1 MFEPWL
7 GNGILVSEGMK
18 WKHTRRLLTPA
29 FHFKILDTFFDVFN
43 RNSTVLTEIMAKK
56 IEESNAGELNM
67 ISLMKRCTLDII
79 CEAAMGVDVN
89 AQLDPDSSY
98 IQSIARVNETIITRT
113 YSTSK
118 LLPDWLYMI
127 ASSEGRQFRNDV
139 SNLHK
144 FTKTVIQQKKREI
157 AEEDVTSEDVNDNST
172 IGIKK
177 KRAFLD
183 LLLLAAR
190 EGADLSDSNI
200 QNEVDTFMFA
210 GHDTTSITVSMFLYC
225 MATHPQYQKLLQEE
239 LDEVFGDSDRECTT
253 NDASKMKYLECCIK
267 ESMRLYTTVPNIARK
282 ISEEVEINGYKVPA
296 GTSVCIQ
303 MFYLHRNP
311 EYFPDPLTYNPERFR
326 PENCIGRHPFA
337 FIPFSAGPRNCIGQ
351 KFAMLE
357 AKVIISA
364 LLRKFNFSYNL
375 DRKPLNISADLVLN
389 FPDGVPLMVSHR
401 N

>member
-1 MFEPWL
+1 
-7 GNGILVSEGMK
+7 
-18 WKHTRRLLTPA
+18 
-29 FHFKILDTFFDVFN
+29 
-43 RNSTVLTEIMAKK
+43 
-56 IEESNAGELNM
+56 
-67 ISLMKRCTLDII
+67 
-79 CEAAMGVDVN
+79 
-89 AQLDPDSSY
+89 
-98 IQSIARVNETIITRT
+98 
-113 YSTSK
+113 
-118 LLPDWLYMI
+118 
-127 ASSEGRQFRNDV
+127 
-139 SNLHK
+139 
-144 FTKTVIQQKKREI
+144 
-157 AEEDVTSEDVNDNST
+157 
-172 IGIKK
+172 
-177 KRAFLD
+177 
-183 LLLLAAR
+183 
-190 EGADLSDSNI
+190 
-200 QNEVDTFMFA
+200 
-210 GHDTTSITVSMFLYC
+210 MFLYC
-225 MATHPQYQKLLQEE
+225 MATHPQYQKLVQEE

-351 KFAMLE
+351 KFAILE